1 MSASCLACSEGVSVA
16 AYCAANPST
25 MGCDEGDGDGGTSAE
40 LDSSVAALTN
50 GGDAA
55 APDGFGGSNLVII
68 IAIVAVGSVIMVVLC
83 VVCVLCRM
91 RAPKQ
96 AAAEDV
102 QFSRNAP
109 PSPPQPPR
117 RPASGLGVRVTGDV
131 ELKQH
136 NAFDAAAVAVSSSVG
151 EDGISLSD
159 RVSDRKSSG
168 DVDRI

>member
-25 MGCDEGDGDGGTSAE
+25 MGCDEGDGDGSTSAE

-68 IAIVAVGSVIMVVLC
+68 IAIVAVGSVIMVVFC
-83 VVCVLCRM
+83 VVCVFCR
-91 RAPKQ
+91 RIHAPKQ

-102 QFSRNAP
+102 QFSRN
-109 PSPPQPPR
+109 
-117 RPASGLGVRVTGDV
+117 RVSAVHATGDA
-131 ELKQH
+131 EE
-136 NAFDAAAVAVSSSVG
+136 SV
-151 EDGISLSD
+151 IYM
-159 RVSDRKSSG
+159 
-168 DVDRI
+168 